1 MYIRSIAEKSPV
13 LPQFFRFDL
22 TLSIDILK
30 KLDIYML
37 QVVVYADMSIT

>member
-1 MYIRSIAEKSPV
+1 MYIRSIAEKCPV
-13 LPQFFRFDL
+13 LPQFFGFDL
-22 TLSIDILK
+22 TLSFFLK